1 MSPDP
6 DQQEPEIPLDNRT
19 YLTPTW
25 CSLPWTPWVPFTADK
40 EEFRTIPKEPGLYRI
55 RPTGKDFLMY
65 IGETRRTLHQ
75 RLHELRHTLRRGE
88 LMPWND
94 PHTAAPSLWA
104 WQDAEGFGYECSAT
118 PLDASQGG
126 RRGME
131 SFLLYQYRQE
141 RGESTLCNFGRF
153 HPRYRKSTNRKE
165 NKRGGKLEE
174 QHQDN
179 PAGGPSVKPLSAIG
193 TPGDRYWMELA
204 WIGKLPLDGDT
215 ISTVPPGAGL
225 YLLFERDS
233 HDLVYIGQ
241 SADCAQRL
249 RSHALKLLDEK
260 DMLVSYFIERKP
272 MLPHNLK
279 EQENDL
285 IGNYFDRYRK
295 APRYQFGNTR

>member
-6 DQQEPEIPLDNRT
+6 DQ
-19 YLTPTW
+19 TPADLNEREFFSENW

-55 RPTGKDFLMY
+55 RPSGKDFLMY

-75 RLHELRHTLRRGE
+75 RLHELRHTLQRGE

-104 WQDAEGFGYECSAT
+104 WQDAEGFEYECSAT
-118 PLDASQGG
+118 PLDASQSG

-165 NKRGGKLEE
+165 NQRGGKLEE
-174 QHQDN
+174 NHLDN
-179 PAGGPSVKPLSAIG
+179 PAGGPSVKPLPVLG

-225 YLLFERDS
+225 YLLFERENQ
-233 HDLVYIGQ
+233 DLVYIGQ

-249 RSHALKLLDEK
+249 RSHAIKLLDEK
-260 DMLVSYFIERKP
+260 DMLVSYYMEKKP
-272 MLPHNLK
+272 LLLHNLK

-285 IGNYFDRYRK
+285 IGNYFEVERK
-295 APRYQFGNTR
+295 APRYQFGNRK

>member
-6 DQQEPEIPLDNRT
+6 DQ
-19 YLTPTW
+19 TPADLNEREFFSENW

-55 RPTGKDFLMY
+55 RPTGKDSLMY

-104 WQDAEGFGYECSAT
+104 WQDAEGFEYECSAT
-118 PLDASQGG
+118 PLDASQSG

-165 NKRGGKLEE
+165 NQRGGKLEE
-174 QHQDN
+174 NHLDN
-179 PAGGPSVKPLSAIG
+179 PAGGPSVKPLPVLG

-225 YLLFERDS
+225 YLLFERDNQ
-233 HDLVYIGQ
+233 DLVYIGQ

-249 RSHALKLLDEK
+249 RSHAIKLLDEK
-260 DMLVSYFIERKP
+260 DMLVSYHIEKKP
-272 MLPHNLK
+272 LLPHNLK
-279 EQENDL
+279 ERENDL
-285 IGNYFDRYRK
+285 IGNYFDIYRI
-295 APRYQFGNTR
+295 APRYQFGNHR

>member
-6 DQQEPEIPLDNRT
+6 DQ
-19 YLTPTW
+19 TPADLNEREFFSENW

-55 RPTGKDFLMY
+55 RPSGKDFLMY

-75 RLHELRHTLRRGE
+75 RLHELRHTLQRGE

-104 WQDAEGFGYECSAT
+104 WQDAEGFEYECSAT
-118 PLDASQGG
+118 PLDASQSG

-165 NKRGGKLEE
+165 NQRGGKLEE
-174 QHQDN
+174 NHLDN
-179 PAGGPSVKPLSAIG
+179 PAGGPSVKPLPVLG

-225 YLLFERDS
+225 YLLFERENQ
-233 HDLVYIGQ
+233 DLVYIGQ

-249 RSHALKLLDEK
+249 RSHAIKMLDEK
-260 DMLVSYFIERKP
+260 DMLVSYHIEKKP
-272 MLPHNLK
+272 LLPHNLK
-279 EQENDL
+279 ERENDL
-285 IGNYFDRYRK
+285 IGNYFDMYRK
-295 APRYQFGNTR
+295 APRYQFGKNQ

>member
-6 DQQEPEIPLDNRT
+6 DQQEPPTTINNPD
-19 YLTPTW
+19 YLTNTW
-25 CSLPWTPWVPFTADK
+25 CSLPWTPWVPFNADK

-55 RPTGKDFLMY
+55 RPTGKDYLMY
-65 IGETRRTLHQ
+65 ISETKRTLHQ

-104 WQDAEGFGYECSAT
+104 WQDAEGFEYECSAT
-118 PLDASQGG
+118 PLDASQSG

-153 HPRYRKSTNRKE
+153 HPRYRRSTNRKE

-193 TPGDRYWMELA
+193 TPGDRYWMGIA
-204 WIGKLPLDGDT
+204 WIGRLPLDGE
-215 ISTVPPGAGL
+215 SVSRVPPGRVYTSCLNGITMTL
-225 YLLFERDS
+225 YISASRQIVHNDS
-233 HDLVYIGQ
+233 G
-241 SADCAQRL
+241 A
-249 RSHALKLLDEK
+249 
-260 DMLVSYFIERKP
+260 
-272 MLPHNLK
+272 
-279 EQENDL
+279 
-285 IGNYFDRYRK
+285 
-295 APRYQFGNTR
+295 TR